1 MKGEGFM
8 DTLSKVVLLWFGW
21 LIFTALVMAEPFAL
35 LVFANRGIAMN
46 FWQSAFA
53 VSQELA
59 LPALAGI
66 MGTYVLVRARERK
79 KQSRL
84 KEAP

>member
-1 MKGEGFM
+1 MN
-8 DTLSKVVLLWFGW
+8 TLSKVVLAWFGW
-21 LIFTALVMAEPFAL
+21 LIFTASIMAEPFAL

-59 LPALAGI
+59 LPALAG
-66 MGTYVLVRARERK
+66 MLGTFVLVHTRK
-79 KQSRL
+79 QKTKLDS
-84 KEAP
+84 